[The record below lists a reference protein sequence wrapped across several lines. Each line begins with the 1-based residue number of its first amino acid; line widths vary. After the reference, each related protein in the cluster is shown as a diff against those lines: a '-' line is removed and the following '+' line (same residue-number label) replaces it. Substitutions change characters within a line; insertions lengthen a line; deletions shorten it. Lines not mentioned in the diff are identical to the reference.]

1 MLTTKDTESHRV
13 ILTIDKKRKNIEP
26 QITQIVIL
34 KIIRV
39 NLRNPW

>member
-1 MLTTKDTESHRV
+1 MLTTEDTESHRV
-13 ILTIDKKRKNIEP
+13 ILTTDLHRKNIEP